1 MSSRSTMP
9 TDRQRGGADQ
19 KAAAIDQA
27 LATLVGMELVKKFTG
42 NDGAARFRL
51 TRLGGEIFLKAT

>member
-1 MSSRSTMP
+1 MP
-9 TDRQRGGADQ
+9 TERQRGGADQ
-19 KAAAIDQA
+19 EAAAIDQA